1 MQAHLA
7 SPLPSPCS
15 HSVTQRSEARRR
27 FDEECARL
35 RVDNQ
40 ALQAQLAAMERSVGV
55 MADTRA
61 PKALAA
67 QQQQVALA
75 ESAERKLK
83 HQVGGR
89 DEASSL
95 WRRG

>member
-1 MQAHLA
+1 M
-7 SPLPSPCS
+7 
-15 HSVTQRSEARRR
+15 QRSEARRR

-89 DEASSL
+89 EEASSL